1 MMNLMRESLVA
12 HGPRNTHRYTEI
24 VILKTQHIHDMNI
37 VNIIRDTEPVW
48 NNKTNLTTSY
58 KTA

>member
-1 MMNLMRESLVA
+1 MRESLAA

-24 VILKTQHIHDMNI
+24 VNLKNMNI
-37 VNIIRDTEPVW
+37 ENIIRATELVTEQQ
-48 NNKTNLTTSY
+48 NNLTTSY